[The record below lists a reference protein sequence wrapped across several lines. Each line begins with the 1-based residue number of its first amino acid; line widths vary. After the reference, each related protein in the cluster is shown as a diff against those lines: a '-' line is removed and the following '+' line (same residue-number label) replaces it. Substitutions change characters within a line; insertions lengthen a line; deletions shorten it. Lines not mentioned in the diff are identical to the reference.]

1 MEDRRIKIERTGTIL
16 HLDGD
21 RKYSEKSRAYYKRIG
36 LNAIVKNIP
45 EKEQAEVI
53 TDLLNKFEPD
63 ILIIT
68 GHDKMIKKGKRYYDI
83 CNYQNSKYFI
93 NTVLKAREWENLS
106 GKEITIFAGACQS
119 FYEAIMKSGANFASS
134 PGRILIDFKDPLI
147 VAEKIATTERC
158 KYISIEEIS
167 KFLKDGKK
175 GVGGIRKQGKKG
187 SNNIVTQL

>member
-21 RKYSEKSRAYYKRIG
+21 KKYAEKSKVYYKRMG
-36 LNAIVKNIP
+36 LNAIVKNIS

-53 TDLLNKFEPD
+53 TDLLNQFEPD

-83 CNYQNSKYFI
+83 CNYQNSKHFI
-93 NTVLKAREWENLS
+93 NTVLKARKWEHIS

-134 PGRILIDFKDPLI
+134 PGRILIDFEDPLI
-147 VAEKIATTERC
+147 VAKKIATTEKH

-167 KFLKDGKK
+167 KFLRDGTK
-175 GVGGIRKQGKKG
+175 GVGGIRKQGKKR
-187 SNNIVTQL
+187 SNNTVI